1 MKNCLNCKKEIDI
14 VGDFCSTKCNDD
26 WQANNEKCLR
36 CGKTINL
43 LEDEFKI
50 ENNGTQDPQM
60 MCLECWTDGNAGK
73 LEDQQKNTDKNDDPP
88 PPQMV
93 M

>member
-1 MKNCLNCKKEIDI
+1 MKNCMNCQKEIDM

-26 WQANNEKCLR
+26 WQAKNEHCIR
-36 CGKTINL
+36 CGKGIDL

-60 MCLECWTDGNAGK
+60 VCITCWHDGNAGK
-73 LEDQQKNTDKNDDPP
+73 LEEPKKDDKNHDQPP
-88 PPQMV
+88 PSMV
-93 M
+93 I

>member
-26 WQANNEKCLR
+26 WQANNQKCIR

-50 ENNGTQDPQM
+50 ENNKTQDPQM
-60 MCLECWTDGNAGK
+60 VCLECHNDGNAGK
-73 LEDQQKNTDKNDDPP
+73 IEEKNTDKNDDPP

>member
-1 MKNCLNCKKEIDI
+1 M

-26 WQANNEKCLR
+26 WQANNQKCLR

-50 ENNGTQDPQM
+50 ENNGQQDPQM
-60 MCLECWTDGNAGK
+60 MCIDCHNDGNAGK
-73 LEDQQKNTDKNDDPP
+73 LEEKKNTDKNDDPP